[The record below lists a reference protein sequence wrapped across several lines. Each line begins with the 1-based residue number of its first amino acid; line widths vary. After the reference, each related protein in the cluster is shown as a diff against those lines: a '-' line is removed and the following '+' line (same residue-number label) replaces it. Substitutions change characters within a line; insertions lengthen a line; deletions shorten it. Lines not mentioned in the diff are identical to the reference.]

1 MSSVKLRCVVR
12 VQCLLSLLLLVLC
25 LGSLAP
31 ASATAGV
38 KRSEEALE
46 VVNQVGNRRLLS
58 DKRTVNGNVL
68 FTHVPFLTCAIEKAV
83 VPSGAPFYT
92 QTSAECAALCDDNFW
107 HANSTIA
114 GISRIDAHND
124 SSNNDEPVCTAF
136 KYARVDSASVGGFRR
151 CVLLHRV
158 ASCSV
163 NIVGSPYLANAV
175 GVWEASASLVW
186 DYHFRMY
193 LQAFD
198 ATLPTSRGSMNITGL
213 PVQAAG
219 LVVSFSATSVSY
231 AGVGNQVISAIYTA
245 LSTGCCAT
253 NVRLV
258 NVTDISS
265 TTVGVQIEISA
276 AWVTDEDPAVGK
288 YLDLVLNDAN
298 GEAALLAAFQRSFPT
313 VTAVTYAALTHT
325 GLGNAD
331 RGAVAVAE
339 ASMRRD
345 SAFKSAVIGITVV
358 LAVVLVAVM
367 LHAGVRRM
375 RDDAQ
380 GSRRGGAASPDEL
393 AVFVSY
399 RRDDLALAD
408 TVVDQLHLAG
418 LRVFYDRGGEM
429 AGRPFEEQLHR
440 VIRQSRVTSVIV
452 TLELMRSLAA
462 HRPDSIDWLLA
473 ELLLS
478 MHYQLKRP
486 GRHIF
491 PLLVGPPIE
500 KEAGVPQRC
509 YLLTDAAFVGFRDA
523 LPDVVPAATLALV
536 SRMLLRDEGSGS
548 TLDVRLQGITV
559 RQLILGRP
567 DGTAGGMS
575 FTGLLSISSVSV
587 HGPDDYLPLVLRH
600 RYADRI
606 LQALQTKSESV

>member
-1 MSSVKLRCVVR
+1 
-12 VQCLLSLLLLVLC
+12 VQ
-25 LGSLAP
+25 
-31 ASATAGV
+31 
-38 KRSEEALE
+38 RSEALE
-46 VVNQVGNRRLLS
+46 VGNQLGNRRLLS

-68 FTHVPFLTCAIEKAV
+68 FTHVPFLTCAIEEAV
-83 VPSGAPFYT
+83 VPSGVQSPSYT
-92 QTSAECAALCDDNFW
+92 QTSTECAALCDDNFW
-107 HANSTIA
+107 SANSTID

-124 SSNNDEPVCTAF
+124 SSNNNEPVCTAF
-136 KYARVDSASVGGFRR
+136 KYARVDSASVRGGLRR
-151 CVLLHRV
+151 CVLLHQV

-163 NIVGSPYLANAV
+163 SIVSSPYLANAV
-175 GVWEASASLVW
+175 GVWEASATLVW

-193 LQAFD
+193 LQAVD
-198 ATLPTSRGSMNITGL
+198 ATLPTSRAAMNITGL

-231 AGVGNQVISAIYTA
+231 AGVGNKVISAIYTA
-245 LSTGCCAT
+245 LSTRCCAT

-265 TTVGVQIEISA
+265 TTVSVQIEISA
-276 AWVTDEDPAVGK
+276 AWVTDEDPAVGT

-339 ASMRRD
+339 ASMRQTT
-345 SAFKSAVIGITVV
+345 AFKSAVIGITVV

-393 AVFVSY
+393 GVFVSY
-399 RRDDLALAD
+399 RRADLALAD

-440 VIRQSRVTSVIV
+440 AIRQSRVTSVIV

-462 HRPDSIDWLLA
+462 HRPDSVDWLLA

-478 MHYQLKRP
+478 MHYQRKRP

-523 LPDVVPAATLALV
+523 LPGVVPAATLALV
-536 SRMLLRDEGSGS
+536 SRMLQRDEGGGS
-548 TLDVRLQGITV
+548 TLDPILLQGITV

-567 DGTAGGMS
+567 DGIAGGMS
-575 FTGLLSISSVSV
+575 FTGLLSISSVSI